1 MLVPDW
7 IFIRYASHL
16 SFPLNSN
23 SYPQKWNTSFI
34 MMEIRS
40 RSVGVVRARFSHNTF
55 SFEEGLL
62 FHTPSF
68 HEEGRYYTT
77 QQQPTAHLTPVPFIQ
92 KHALNIFTMYR
103 TAISRPVNKCIY
115 KYIQFCIYRTNEKEG
130 NRNYRNGDLTK
141 DVSTWSSTYIKTL
154 Y

>member
-23 SYPQKWNTSFI
+23 SYPQMKHKFI
-34 MMEIRS
+34 MMEIEAGLW
-40 RSVGVVRARFSHNTF
+40 GVVPTGSVCTLPPSKKDCLYN
-55 SFEEGLL
+55 
-62 FHTPSF
+62 TPSS
-68 HEEGRYYTT
+68 HEEGHYYTT
-77 QQQPTAHLTPVPFIQ
+77 VQQPTAHLTPVPFIQ

-103 TAISRPVNKCIY
+103 TAISRPANKCIY

-141 DVSTWSSTYIKTL
+141 DVSTWSSTYIKTSD
-154 Y
+154 

>member
-23 SYPQKWNTSFI
+23 SYPQMKHKFI
-34 MMEIRS
+34 MMEIE
-40 RSVGVVRARFSHNTF
+40 A
-55 SFEEGLL
+55 GLL
-62 FHTPSF
+62 ALFGRGLHITLSPSKKVVV
-68 HEEGRYYTT
+68 TLAT
-77 QQQPTAHLTPVPFIQ
+77 SKDVVDTLLIQQPTAHLTPVPFIQ
-92 KHALNIFTMYR
+92 KHAQNIFTMYR

-154 Y
+154 G

>member
-23 SYPQKWNTSFI
+23 SYPQMKHKFYNDGNMKPVCWRCSGEVYNTTLSP
-34 MMEIRS
+34 S
-40 RSVGVVRARFSHNTF
+40 RKVIVTLATSKEVVDT
-55 SFEEGLL
+55 LL
-62 FHTPSF
+62 L
-68 HEEGRYYTT
+68 
-77 QQQPTAHLTPVPFIQ
+77 QQPTAHLTPVPFIQ
-92 KHALNIFTMYR
+92 KHARNIFTMYR
-103 TAISRPVNKCIY
+103 TAINRPANKCVY
-115 KYIQFCIYRTNEKEG
+115 KYILFVYTGPMKRRG

-154 Y
+154 D